1 MKHHRFRCLTAAA
14 ALVAASPAVA
24 QDASEL
30 RVVYRD
36 SSFVQAMMDG
46 AKEQFEAA
54 NPGVTIEL
62 EPISASSRDYYTKV
76 SLMNQSESTAPD
88 IIYEDGFYVTA
99 NAAAEYLY
107 PLEDHLAGWDEW
119 SKFDDA
125 IKQNGTSF
133 IDGKVYSIP
142 LGTDTQAIW
151 YNKELFAEAGLPTDW
166 QPETWQDIL
175 DAAATLKEKLP
186 DVTPLNV
193 YVTKA
198 SSEATTM
205 RGLYNLLSGTPGG
218 LNGNLMDPT
227 DGKWITGSQ
236 GMVDSLAFLKTI
248 YDAGYL
254 PSDSMLQEPNLQN
267 VVVEQMAPK
276 GEIAMFMDGSWNWA
290 RWTESGNAPW
300 EGWNDKLGM
309 AKIPTQNGQDPQFT
323 TMSGGWT
330 IAMSPTTPDKDLAFD
345 FLTTVANHE
354 NSLTYS
360 ILAGSVGVREDVVTD
375 PAFLEA
381 NPTAE
386 FFSSLVEYTNFRPA
400 LEVYPQVSSLTQE
413 IMESVTVGGMSAE
426 DAAANYDRQ
435 LTRLVG
441 SRNVKEAD

>member
-1 MKHHRFRCLTAAA
+1 MTAAI
-14 ALVAASPAVA
+14 ALAVASPALA
-24 QDASEL
+24 DAAEL

-54 NPGVTIEL
+54 NPGVSIQL

-76 SLMNQSESTAPD
+76 SLMNQSDSTAPD

-99 NAAAEYLY
+99 DAAAEYLY
-107 PLEDHLAGWDEW
+107 PLDEKLAGWADW
-119 SKFDDA
+119 AKFDGA

-133 IDGKVYSIP
+133 IDGKIYSIP

-166 QPETWQDIL
+166 QPESWQDIL
-175 DAAATLKEKLP
+175 DAAATLKAELP

-218 LNGNLMDPT
+218 LNGNLMDPA
-227 DGKWITGSQ
+227 DGKWIVGSQ

-248 YDAGYL
+248 YDEGYL

-267 VVVEQMAPK
+267 VVVEQMVPK

-290 RWTESGNAPW
+290 RWTENGNAPW
-300 EGWNDKLGM
+300 EGWDEKLGM
-309 AKIPTQNGQDPQFT
+309 AKIPTQNGQAPHFT

-330 IAMSPTTPDKDLAFD
+330 IAMSPMTEDKDLAFD
-345 FLTTVANHE
+345 FLTTVANHK

-360 ILAGSVGVREDVVTD
+360 ILAGSVGVREDVTAD

-386 FFSSLVEYTNFRPA
+386 FFSSLVQYTNFRPA

-413 IMESVTVGGMSAE
+413 VMEAVTVGGQSPE
-426 DAAANYDRQ
+426 EAAANYDRQ

-441 SRNVKEAD
+441 SGNVKEAN